1 MSSKMFI
8 GVYTTLVAYPAL
20 GFAASCGQDPD
31 YAYGLQLRSQHYFAE
46 AKPVLQ
52 GVVQRDPF
60 CMAGKLDLA
69 LTHFSLG
76 EFDESEKLLLEVK
89 AAATTIP
96 DPAEA
101 ARVLET
107 INSHLDKIPQLRKE
121 VNFRSSMQRLQPQ
134 QKRPPKLQVAASVG
148 VGDNVNGGL
157 HFDTLTFGADNTT
170 YVLAEKAKAHG
181 GSFTDVE
188 AAYHHDLPASIALDG
203 AASMRDNHLGAEYDV
218 GTLRGSLSMKP
229 KGSPAKL
236 DTSVVLSGG
245 SFYLSGTLYRQDMAL
260 GAQVSPKAFGR
271 KVKLSYQLTDSDYK
285 TVEDT
290 DSRFHKVNLSVPL
303 TADKPGRKY
312 GAGLDIGYQWPESS
326 ERLANY
332 QETSVRLRLALEP
345 WPRHAI
351 SASYGISQQRDA
363 ESYAAAFGKKK
374 RNLEQQ
380 VLDIG
385 WSWPVGNRITY
396 EANFLARKADSS
408 IKLFETSSIEATAG
422 VRWELD

>member
-1 MSSKMFI
+1 
-8 GVYTTLVAYPAL
+8 
-20 GFAASCGQDPD
+20 
-31 YAYGLQLRSQHYFAE
+31 
-46 AKPVLQ
+46 
-52 GVVQRDPF
+52 
-60 CMAGKLDLA
+60 MAGKLDLA

-76 EFDESEKLLLEVK
+76 EFDESERLLLEVK

-101 ARVLET
+101 AKVLET

-121 VNFRSSMQRLQPQ
+121 VTFRSSMQRLQPQ
-134 QKRPPKLQVAASVG
+134 KPPPKLQVAASVG

-157 HFDTLTFGADNTT
+157 HFDTLTFGVDNAT

-188 AAYHHDLPASIALDG
+188 AAYQHDLPASTTLDG
-203 AASMRDNHLGAEYDV
+203 TFRLMGSLRDNHLGAEYDL
-218 GTLRGSLSMKP
+218 GTLRGGLDVRP
-229 KGSPAKL
+229 KGAAAKL
-236 DTSVVLSGG
+236 DTSIVLSGG
-245 SFYLSGTLYRQDMAL
+245 SFYLGGGLYRQDMAFGTQIL
-260 GAQVSPKAFGR
+260 PKMFGR

-303 TADKPGRKY
+303 TADKPGRKF
-312 GAGLDIGYQWPESS
+312 GVGLDVGYQWPESS

-332 QETSVRLRLALEP
+332 QETSVRLRVALEP
-345 WPRHAI
+345 RPRHAI
-351 SASYGISQQRDA
+351 AASYGYSQQRDA

-408 IKLFETSSIEATAG
+408 IKLFETSSVEATAG